1 MEEHAAQP
9 GSDLNRD
16 QLAERLKAL
25 EEEAAR
31 LKASLASEPQPDP
44 TPVPELALEEPT
56 EQKTEPD
63 DLPGAERALAAAHV
77 AKMRGNKA
85 EADKLLG
92 EAMRL
97 APNSAIV
104 LAAVG
109 EDFSERG
116 QVKKALEAYR
126 RAKEADPTNAKIE
139 GRYAEL
145 VLKDSEAM
153 LFMSGSSAVE
163 SLASAKSAVLL
174 SAIVPG
180 VGQIVTGETGKG
192 LFILVGWLASWI
204 TAFLIPNGLK
214 SLVQAAGGGASSF
227 NMAVLVPV
235 FAGVCFHLVAIFDA
249 SSKAKTRERM
259 MRRTDR
265 PVPPA
270 NLPFE

>member
-9 GSDLNRD
+9 GPDLNRE

-31 LKASLASEPQPDP
+31 LKASLEPP
-44 TPVPELALEEPT
+44 PEPEPT
-56 EQKTEPD
+56 EEPEETD
-63 DLPGAERALAAAHV
+63 VPDSEVVNDLAGAERALSAAHL
-77 AKMRGNKA
+77 AKMRGNKPEA
-85 EADKLLG
+85 EKMLT

-97 APNSAIV
+97 APKSAPV

-109 EDFSERG
+109 EDFAERG
-116 QVKKALEAYR
+116 QIKKALEAYR
-126 RAKEADPTNAKIE
+126 QAKEVDPTNAKIE

-145 VLKDSEAM
+145 VLKDSESM

-174 SAIVPG
+174 SVLVPG

-192 LFILVGWLASWI
+192 IILLVGWLASWI

-214 SLVQAAGGGASSF
+214 SLVQVAGGGASSL
-227 NMAVLVPV
+227 NMAVLIPV

-249 SSKAKTRERM
+249 STKAKTRERM
-259 MRRTDR
+259 MRKTDR